1 MSQRYHSDWGILVT
15 LSICH
20 HFACP
25 CCDGSGEKDA
35 HWREPSLYSVLIVPG
50 HSRAMITVDA
60 IVASDGVA
68 SATYS
73 AIPDRHA
80 YDQFSYFSLYD
91 EELKSL
97 VDLISE
103 ALTTAFSAV
112 ESKTWEYHPDEGSV
126 FRLTQNSSQFGEYSL
141 NILGPGF
148 DDVLLVDGNELRA
161 FLNEVAKMKES
172 EEAYRRRLAEEEDR
186 EREAKLRMRE
196 KTLDEIEDEAKRAS
210 PFVAQDE
217 QDSQVVRVLLAA
229 AFFVGP
235 DVKRLVYSTGY
246 SRDFIAEISIRL
258 HDSGLWADGEVCVG
272 HWFDDEFEWSEL
284 GLRQDCLVA
293 SGDMVKCC
301 CGQNGALEYCSSG
314 RPW

>member
-1 MSQRYHSDWGILVT
+1 MSGKHHTDWGSPVT

-20 HFACP
+20 HYACP
-25 CCDGSGEKDA
+25 CCNGSGQKDGDG
-35 HWREPSLYSVLIVPG
+35 REAAEYSLVIVPS
-50 HSRAMITVDA
+50 HLRDLKTVP
-60 IVASDGVA
+60 VL
-68 SATYS
+68 
-73 AIPDRHA
+73 R
-80 YDQFSYFSLYD
+80 LYE
-91 EELKSL
+91 EELESL
-97 VDLISE
+97 LNIVGQAFVGAANVSTGCCKTDSNICKQGEEEE
-103 ALTTAFSAV
+103 AVSF
-112 ESKTWEYHPDEGSV
+112 G
-126 FRLTQNSSQFGEYSL
+126 LTQSVNGGLGEYSL
-141 NILGPGF
+141 HVVGRGV

-172 EEAYRRRLAEEEDR
+172 EEAYQRRLAEEEDR
-186 EREAKLRMRE
+186 EREAKLRMRG

-235 DVKRLVYSTGY
+235 DVERLVYSVGP
-246 SRDFIAEISIRL
+246 SRNFITEVSIRM

-293 SGDMVKCC
+293 TGDMVKCC
-301 CGQNGALEYCSSG
+301 CGQNGTLEYCSSG